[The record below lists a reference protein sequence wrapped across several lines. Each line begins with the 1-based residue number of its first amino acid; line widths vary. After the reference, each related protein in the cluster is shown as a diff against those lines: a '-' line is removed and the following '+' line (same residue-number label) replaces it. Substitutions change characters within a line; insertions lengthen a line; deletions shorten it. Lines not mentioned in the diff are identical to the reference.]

1 MSDFQDLILKAIYE
15 NITEEL
21 LYRIS
26 LNEIKSSEELKELT
40 IQELFNSLEL
50 LQDKKYL
57 SYQEYITEADY
68 LIKIN
73 IKGILKFEKDH
84 PDIHPEFTILTK
96 KFLSTVKDIE
106 DEKITLEPGE
116 GEQIGRI
123 LVDDFLTHSNIKK
136 QDFDKVNFIRH
147 SGDETFHR
155 GIGWTNKGGFLF
167 FGKNLIFLTPRGR
180 EFLEFQNNLENLFS
194 NVSST
199 FGKQVLLEEYSDL
212 HFLMRNGKWK
222 DVLIKMGSIVEYLV
236 YDHIDHSG
244 LGIDNNGNPLEY
256 EISDFDG
263 RKRKIKL
270 IDSKFGRRLLFIIQ
284 HNVFDSKWASDWTF
298 VNNIIREFRNYIHIS
313 KLVSNNIIV
322 DFATVQS
329 IYPIFE
335 RIITLF

>member
-26 LNEIKSSEELKELT
+26 LNEIKSREELKALT
-40 IQELFNSLEL
+40 LQELFNSLEL

-57 SYQEYITEADY
+57 SYQESITEGDY

-73 IKGILKFEKDH
+73 IKGILKYEKDH

-96 KFLSTVKDIE
+96 KFLSTVKNIE

-123 LVDDFLTHSNIKK
+123 PVDDFLNYSNIKR

-147 SGDETFHR
+147 NGDGTFHR
-155 GIGWTNKGGFLF
+155 GIGWTNKGRFLF
-167 FGKNLIFLTPRGR
+167 YGKNLIFLTPRGR
-180 EFLEFQNNLENLFS
+180 EFLEFQNKLENLFA
-194 NVSST
+194 NVSNN

-222 DVLIKMGSIVEYLV
+222 DALIKMGSIVEYLV
-236 YDHIDHSG
+236 EDHIEHSG
-244 LGIDNNGNPLEY
+244 LGIDNNGDLKEY
-256 EISDFDG
+256 EISDFNG
-263 RKRKIKL
+263 KKRKIKL
-270 IDSKFGRRLLFIIQ
+270 MKVNIGQKLLFIVQ

-298 VNNIIREFRNYIHIS
+298 VNNNIREFRNYIHIS

-322 DFATVQS
+322 DYATVQS